1 MKDKRSSYLPNNLG
15 HRKALNIYGELGS
28 EEKDKDSSG
37 PWPASAGRTVDSGEG
52 GKAAGLLLSEL
63 PTSSSFT

>member
-1 MKDKRSSYLPNNLG
+1 MKEKKSSYLPNNLG

-37 PWPASAGRTVDSGEG
+37 PWPAGVGHTVDSGEG

-63 PTSSSFT
+63 STLSSFT